1 MSEAELYELNA
12 LYISNCILAFTVYV
26 TLTFGYLSVA
36 YLVAAKLT
44 VFQST
49 AATCIYLF
57 AAASCILTL
66 MANLAFVGA
75 LGSKLAAVSEIH
87 GDIFFS
93 NTADS
98 WFYAMATIMTLGV
111 FASVYF
117 FYNIRRRG
125 RD

>member
-1 MSEAELYELNA
+1 MSEADLYELVA

-49 AATCIYLF
+49 VATCIYVF
-57 AAASCILTL
+57 SATSCILTL
-66 MANLAFVGA
+66 LTSLSFVGA
-75 LGSKLAAVSEIH
+75 LGADLAKTSDSYSTVL
-87 GDIFFS
+87 FS
-93 NTADS
+93 NTDA
-98 WFYAMATIMTLGV
+98 WLYFMAVITVLGV

-117 FYNIRRRG
+117 FYNVRKDG
-125 RD
+125 ST